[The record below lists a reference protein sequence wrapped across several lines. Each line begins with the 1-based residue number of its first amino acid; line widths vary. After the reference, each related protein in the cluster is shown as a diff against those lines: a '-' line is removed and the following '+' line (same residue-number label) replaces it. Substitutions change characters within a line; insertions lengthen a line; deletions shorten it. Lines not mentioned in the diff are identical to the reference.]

1 MAERPRVFVA
11 LRWPVEALARIDAEC
26 EMQRYEGPGGQAPK
40 DALIAA
46 LGDVEGLL
54 GSAQL
59 PVDAEV
65 LAAPKLRVVSNF
77 GVGFDNI
84 DVAAATERG
93 ILVCNTPGVL
103 TDAVADL
110 TLGLVIDLARKV
122 VEAERV
128 VREGQWATAG
138 RGIMGN
144 DLRGKTLGIV
154 GFGRIGRAVAQRAR
168 AFGMRLCFHDVFED
182 PGDGF
187 ADCVYRPLDGL
198 LREADFVTLHV
209 NLTDET
215 EKLIGARELALMKP
229 AAYLIN
235 TARGPVVHQAALTE
249 ALREGRI
256 AGAALDV
263 LEREPPAPDDP
274 ILSLPNAIILPHIG
288 SATRETRAAMLE
300 LAIDNLLAALRG
312 ETPKA
317 VVNPEVLAARKQTT

>member
-11 LRWPVEALARIDAEC
+11 LRWPMEALARIDAEC
-26 EMQRYEGPGGQAPK
+26 EMRRYEGPGGQASRE
-40 DALIAA
+40 ALIAA
-46 LGDVEGLL
+46 VSDVEGLM

-59 PVDAEV
+59 AVDAEV
-65 LAAPKLRVVSNF
+65 LDAAPKLRVVSNF
-77 GVGFDNI
+77 GVGFDNV

-93 ILVCNTPGVL
+93 VLVCNTPGVL

-122 VEAERV
+122 VEAERI
-128 VREGQWATAG
+128 VREGQWAAG

-168 AFGMRLCFHDVFED
+168 AFGMQVCFHDVFED
-182 PGDGF
+182 PGAEF
-187 ADCVYRPLDGL
+187 SDCAHRSLDDL

-229 AAYLIN
+229 TAYLVN
-235 TARGPVVHQAALTE
+235 TARGPIVDEAALVR
-249 ALREGRI
+249 ALEEKRI
-256 AGAALDV
+256 AGAGLDV
-263 LEREPPAPDDP
+263 FEHEPKVSAALLA
-274 ILSLPNAIILPHIG
+274 LSNVVLTPHLG
-288 SATRETRAAMLE
+288 SAVRELRESMAHIVVDNIVAVLE
-300 LAIDNLLAALRG
+300 GRRPPNCWNAEIYSF
-312 ETPKA
+312 
-317 VVNPEVLAARKQTT
+317 

>member
-1 MAERPRVFVA
+1 MAKPRVFVA

-40 DALIAA
+40 EALIAA
-46 LGDVEGLL
+46 LGDVEGLM

-65 LAAPKLRVVSNF
+65 LAAAPRLRVVSNF

-84 DVAAATERG
+84 DVAAATDQG

-122 VEAERV
+122 VEAERI
-128 VREGQWATAG
+128 VREGNWAAG

-168 AFGMRLCFHDVFED
+168 AFGMQMRFHDVFDD
-182 PGDGF
+182 PGADF
-187 ADCVYRPLDGL
+187 ADCAYRSLDDL

-235 TARGPVVHQAALTE
+235 TARGPVVDQTALTE

-256 AGAALDV
+256 AGVALDV
-263 LEREPPAPDDP
+263 LEREPPADDDP
-274 ILSLPNAIILPHIG
+274 ILSLPNAVILPHIG
-288 SATRETRAAMLE
+288 SATRETRQAMLD
-300 LAIDNLLAALRG
+300 LAIDNLLTALRG

-317 VVNPEVLAARKQTT
+317 VVNPEVLAARK